1 VRRADLIVVMDKS
14 RIVQRGTHKELL
26 KRVGL
31 YRQIYDLQLKGHE
44 RFAEEMEE
52 LGQVEYVEPR
62 RKSEELR

>member
-1 VRRADLIVVMDKS
+1 MDKG

-44 RFAEEMEE
+44 RFSEEMDE
-52 LGQVEYVEPR
+52 LGEQEVVERQR
-62 RKSEELR
+62 RSEELI